1 MGLLARVARL
11 LLRVAG
17 ERDGDAVPDELLLSV
32 NRGVV
37 ASIGALQQQLLGLAK
52 QVALIDE
59 NATSARAIEK
69 RLESVATLASG
80 TRSLLETE
88 VPRID
93 AAVNQLRGTLTGG
106 TRSRGR
112 GRGPELELGAALVEV
127 LGSEERAV
135 QLIQELATRNGSSAT
150 TDSPIGG

>member
-1 MGLLARVARL
+1 MGLLARLARL

-17 ERDGDAVPDELLLSV
+17 QSDGDLVPDELLLSV

-37 ASIGALQQQLLGLAK
+37 ASIGALQQQLLALAK

-59 NATSARAIEK
+59 NATSARSIER
-69 RLESVATLASG
+69 RLEGVATLASG
-80 TRSLLETE
+80 TRSLLESE

-93 AAVNQLRGTLTGG
+93 AAVNQLRGTITGG
-106 TRSRGR
+106 TRGR
-112 GRGPELELGAALVEV
+112 GGRRGNESELGAALVQL

-135 QLIQELATRNGSSAT
+135 QLLQELEQRGASSGS